1 MTKHVHNTWSQRQPT
16 REHRPHIFPLID
28 DKLPAKSYKHNT
40 TQAPLV
46 LLIHIYISILYCT
59 SSNKYYHINYMAVEG
74 NESRRP
80 HVVLLPT
87 PGMGHVIPLA
97 DFAVRLA
104 AAHSFSATLL
114 TFSNFN
120 SPAQAAFLASLP
132 SDSVTSVS
140 LPSISLSDLPPDS
153 PIEVHLCALLT
164 RCLPLLRDAFLS
176 FRNPAAA
183 FVCDLFGSVTLSL
196 VRELGVPG
204 YIFYPTNLR
213 MLTLALHLPR
223 LDETTDVD
231 FEDLPDPVCLPGCV
245 AIRGTDF
252 PDPLRKKSHPAYAPL
267 IRIMSSDAAGILVNS
282 FEEMEKEVLK
292 AIREEEQAEAGRP
305 PVHLVGPMVRSG
317 SDEADESGCLEW
329 LDRQPA
335 DSVLFVSFGSGGS
348 LSTEQMQEM
357 ALGLEASGQRFL
369 WVVRCPSD
377 KEKNA
382 AFFTS
387 GSKDDPSNYLPEGFL
402 ERTKDVGRVVS
413 SWAPQVKV
421 LAHAATGGFFSHCGW
436 NSALESTVHGV
447 PMIAHPLYAEQHWNA
462 VLLTEAVGIAI
473 RPRSRDPYGVVGR
486 EEIAA
491 AVKELMQGE
500 KGKALRCRTKELQE
514 AAARALAPP
523 DGSSYKALQ
532 GVANK
537 WKEGAS
543 LRVAST

>member
-1 MTKHVHNTWSQRQPT
+1 MN
-16 REHRPHIFPLID
+16 
-28 DKLPAKSYKHNT
+28 A
-40 TQAPLV
+40 
-46 LLIHIYISILYCT
+46 
-59 SSNKYYHINYMAVEG
+59 
-74 NESRRP
+74 ESRRP
-80 HVVLLPT
+80 HVVLLSA
-87 PGMGHVIPLA
+87 PGIGHVIPLA

-104 AAHSFSATLL
+104 AHGFSATLL
-114 TFSNFN
+114 TFSNFD

-132 SDSVTSVS
+132 SGSVTSVS

-153 PIEVHLCALLT
+153 PIEVHLCALLA

-183 FVCDLFGSVTLSL
+183 FVCGLYGSETLSL

-204 YIFYPTNLR
+204 YIFYPSNLT

-231 FEDLPDPVCLPGCV
+231 FEDLPDPVRLPGCV

-252 PDPLRKKSHPAYAPL
+252 PDPFRKKSHPEHAPL
-267 IRIMSSDAAGILVNS
+267 IQTLRKYSEAAGILVNS
-282 FEEMEKEVLK
+282 FEEMEPEAVK
-292 AIREEEQAEAGRP
+292 AIIEEEQVEAGRP
-305 PVHLVGPMVRSG
+305 PVHLVGPTVRSAG
-317 SDEADESGCLEW
+317 SDEEDESGCLEW

-335 DSVLFVSFGSGGS
+335 GSVLFVSLGSGGTI
-348 LSTEQMQEM
+348 STEQLQEM

-369 WVVRCPSD
+369 WVVRCPTDS
-377 KEKNA
+377 ETSA

-387 GSKDDPSNYLPEGFL
+387 GSKDDPSNYLPDGFL
-402 ERTKDVGRVVS
+402 ERTKDVGRVVP
-413 SWAPQVKV
+413 SWAPQVRV

-436 NSALESTVHGV
+436 NSTLESAVHGV
-447 PMIAHPLYAEQHWNA
+447 PMIAHPLYAEQYTNA
-462 VLLTEAVGIAI
+462 ILLAEAVGIAI
-473 RPRSRDPYGVVGR
+473 QPQAREPYGVVGR

-491 AVKELMQGE
+491 AAKELMQGE
-500 KGKALRCRTKELQE
+500 KGKALHRRAKELQE

-523 DGSSYKALQ
+523 EGSSYKALQ

-543 LRVAST
+543 RRVAST